1 MRIIDVLK
9 DKNVSLALGGKSKN
23 DIIVEL
29 VELASHSKDFSDKN
43 KVITSTFEREKT
55 MSTGIGHGVAIPH
68 GKSTGV
74 KKICTSLGISK
85 EGIEFDSLDGK
96 PVHIFFLVAAP
107 EGPAAPHIK
116 FLSRISR
123 LLNMEEFRKKLI
135 NSKSKEEVIH
145 LISEEES
152 KHFEI

>member
-1 MRIIDVLK
+1 MRIIDILS
-9 DKNVSLALGGKSKN
+9 DTNISLSLQGISKN
-23 DIIVEL
+23 EIITEL
-29 VELASHSKDFSDKN
+29 VELASYSKEFSDKN
-43 KVITSTFEREKT
+43 KVLTSTFEREKT

-74 KKICTSLGISK
+74 KKLCASLGISK
-85 EGIEFDSLDGK
+85 EGVEFESLDGK

-123 LLNMEEFRKKLI
+123 LLNMDDFRKKLI
-135 NSKSKEEVIH
+135 NSSSIEE
-145 LISEEES
+145 LLQLFREEEG